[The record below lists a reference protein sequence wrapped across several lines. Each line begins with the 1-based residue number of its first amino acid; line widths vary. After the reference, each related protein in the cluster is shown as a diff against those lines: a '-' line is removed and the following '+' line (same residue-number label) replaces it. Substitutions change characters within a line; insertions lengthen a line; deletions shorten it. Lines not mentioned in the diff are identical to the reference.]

1 MNPVD
6 VTQSRLPPQ
15 DLEVEQSVLGAILIE
30 NESFEKCW
38 GIITEPDFYRDAHR
52 KIFSTILEL
61 RQAREPIDLLT
72 LAERLRRRNLLDE
85 VGGMAYLASL
95 IERVPTAANVKYH
108 AKIVRE
114 KAILRNLIHS
124 ATEIITDSYEA
135 SEEVDELLDRAERR
149 IFEIGER
156 RALAGFVHLNQVLKE
171 SFETIDRLLQRK
183 RLVTGVPTGFID
195 FDIKTAGL
203 QSGDLVI
210 IAGRPSMGKTAFC
223 LNIAQHVGVRERL
236 PVAIFSL
243 EMSKEQLALRLL
255 CSEGRLDSG
264 KLRTGFLDK
273 DELPKLTRAA
283 GVLSDSL
290 IFIDDSAALSPL
302 DIRARSR
309 RLQAEHGLSLVMV
322 DYLQLIRGR
331 GRIENRQQEISEITR
346 SLKAL
351 AKELNAPL
359 VAVSQLSRAV
369 EQRSDRR
376 PQLSDLRESGA
387 IEQDADVVAFLYR
400 DEVYN
405 EESLDKGMAEVII
418 SKQRN
423 GPIGT
428 VKLAFHKE
436 ITRFENLMH
445 REESSM

>member
-1 MNPVD
+1 MAQ
-6 VTQSRLPPQ
+6 TRLPPQ
-15 DLEVEQSVLGAILIE
+15 DLEVEQSILGAILIE
-30 NESFEKCW
+30 NDSFEKCW
-38 GIITEPDFYRDAHR
+38 GIITEADFYRDAHR
-52 KIFSTILEL
+52 KIFSTVIEL

-72 LAERLRRRNLLDE
+72 LAERLRRQNLLEE

-95 IERVPTAANVKYH
+95 VEKVPTAANVKYH
-108 AKIVRE
+108 AKIIRD
-114 KAILRNLIHS
+114 KAILRNLIHT
-124 ATEIITDSYEA
+124 ATEIATESYEA
-135 SEEVDELLDRAERR
+135 SEEADEILDRAERR

-156 RALAGFVHLNQVLKE
+156 RALAGFVHINQVLKE

-203 QSGDLVI
+203 QPGDLVI
-210 IAGRPSMGKTAFC
+210 IAARPSMGKTAFC
-223 LNIAQHVGVRERL
+223 LNVAQHVGIREHL

-243 EMSKEQLALRLL
+243 EMSKEQLAFRLL
-255 CSEGRLDSG
+255 CAEGRLDSN

-273 DELPKLTRAA
+273 DELPQLTRAA
-283 GVLSDSL
+283 GILSESL
-290 IFIDDSAALSPL
+290 IYIDDSAALTPL

-309 RLQAEHGLSLVMV
+309 RLQAEHGLSLVII
-322 DYLQLIRGR
+322 DYLQLLRGR
-331 GRIENRQQEISEITR
+331 GRTENRQQEIADTTR

-351 AKELNAPL
+351 AKELNVPL
-359 VAVSQLSRAV
+359 VAISQLSRAV
-369 EQRSDRR
+369 EQRTDRR

-405 EESLDKGMAEVII
+405 EETPDKGIAEVIL

-445 REESSM
+445 REEIP